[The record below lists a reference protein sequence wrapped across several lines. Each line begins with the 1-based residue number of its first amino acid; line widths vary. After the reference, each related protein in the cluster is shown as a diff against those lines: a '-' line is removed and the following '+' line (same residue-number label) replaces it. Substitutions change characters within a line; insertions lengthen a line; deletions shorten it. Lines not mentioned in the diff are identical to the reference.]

1 MLPSDFTVHNRY
13 RIIYNVDERPGMKI
27 YRGRD
32 EQTGRLMLIAA
43 LPSEDDSA
51 GDVKRLARQ
60 VASVRHE
67 AVLPVVDHF
76 GEGGSYYL
84 VCEDINGQDL
94 ERTLRARGGPMPET
108 QTLTQMRRLLDGV
121 EHLHNQRPPLYL
133 G

>member
-43 LPSEDDSA
+43 LPNEDAD
-51 GDVKRLARQ
+51 GDDIALLARQ
-60 VASVRHE
+60 VALVHHE
-67 AVLPVVDHF
+67 AILPVADHF

-94 ERTLRARGGPMPET
+94 ERTLRGRGET
-108 QTLTQMRRLLDGV
+108 MLVAQ
-121 EHLHNQRPPLYL
+121 
-133 G
+133 